1 MAPRWLKWNLY
12 GSSFKYENK
21 FGPINDCFEEY
32 VRKYDCF
39 KSYEKNFLW
48 CGVIWTLKEFSIFFM
63 IILKGKRIQEF
74 SIFFMII
81 LKGKRIQEFSIFFM
95 IILKGKRIQEIWMIG
110 SDLVL

>member
-39 KSYEKNFLW
+39 KSYEFK
-48 CGVIWTLKEFSIFFM
+48 
-63 IILKGKRIQEF
+63 
-74 SIFFMII
+74 
-81 LKGKRIQEFSIFFM
+81 
-95 IILKGKRIQEIWMIG
+95 
-110 SDLVL
+110 

>member
-63 IILKGKRIQEF
+63 ALKGKRIQ
-74 SIFFMII
+74 
-81 LKGKRIQEFSIFFM
+81 Q
-95 IILKGKRIQEIWMIG
+95 IWMIG